1 MAFSREV
8 RVGLVMYGG
17 VSLAIYINGVARE
30 FFEAVRGRGVYG
42 LLKHLVDSDVAVDIV
57 SGASAGGINGVFLCH
72 ALANDYDFARLASL
86 WREHA
91 DIDRLLRPIG
101 ESRPAS
107 LFDSEGYYQPRL
119 EEAFGELEPC
129 RPEPGEVPSPV
140 EAIDLFVMGTDYHGA
155 RAFRP
160 DALGSLLESKEH
172 RAVFRLKHRRGRPGG
187 DFDGARDRAG
197 RAEHDRALATLCR
210 LTSSFPA
217 AFSPTHVPEPGP
229 RGERGFAAHLKRW
242 GSLERETY
250 FIDGGV
256 LDNKPFTDVIEQ
268 IYHRTATR
276 EVDRVLFYVEPDP
289 ERFAPIDR
297 PGAPDIVGVIAGSL
311 VGIPRYESIAR
322 DLAAIDRR
330 NARLREYERVARGIV
345 DAAIAAEVDPDGGDR
360 PAAPPPAAPYWDLR
374 LRELCESFAAA
385 AGAGDERSASEL
397 DEARRL
403 IDGICAGD
411 RPAGGKRALLDR
423 YDVEYPLRRLF
434 VVTYRLYDELYGP
447 GAPIGIEGDAGRERG
462 ARLLHALNRHIQLLK
477 LIQAVLRAF
486 QRESTADAVDEGRAG
501 ARALGVREAD
511 PTLTAEQALSTSVA
525 AAIEARLW
533 PIFDAADWLDR
544 ALAEA
549 PRGVDASWDGYLTDA
564 AIEELKRELGRRC
577 AAGASAAP
585 APGARGIL
593 AAIERAS
600 AGVLELFAGASPACA
615 RAAALWRC
623 FAAVDGA
630 LFPLERLSG
639 LREKD
644 PIETVR
650 ISPADA
656 RLGYS
661 RRQAADKVAGDALGH
676 FGGFLKRSW
685 RANDIL
691 WGRLDA
697 RCLLIQTLLRG
708 GRLGQVVASPA
719 RRQRI
724 REALGGARA
733 AVDSSATFPGASER
747 DRREIDGWLTDLLGD
762 DEARRAAAVARAAR
776 EPDADGAI
784 APVLVRAA
792 QDGILAED
800 LAASRDLDAEG
811 PGPRLETPDERG
823 RYFRESYAIGKESWL
838 RDVATRGLLRTATHA
853 GLLARDAIF
862 SAVGRR
868 SRARSRLFA
877 PVRRVLGMPLWLGY
891 WFATATRFRS
901 ARIAAVV
908 ASALLLFIAVRW
920 PAVLRPPGAG
930 ATADVSAIWLAFFV
944 LAPIGWIALEVLVF
958 CLRAGKWASAALAV
972 GVAGVLALVLAG
984 KIELRSP
991 VTRARGAPAPAA
1003 LAAPVAPTTTKPALA
1018 VRRAD

>member
-42 LLKHLVDSDVAVDIV
+42 LLKHLVDSDVTVDIV

-91 DIDRLLRPIG
+91 DIDRLLRPVG
-101 ESRPAS
+101 ESTPPS

-119 EEAFGELEPC
+119 EEAFGELERC

-172 RAVFRLKHRRGRPGG
+172 RAVFRLKHRRDRPGG
-187 DFDGARDRAG
+187 DFDGGGDRTG
-197 RAEHDRALATLCR
+197 RHEHDRALATLCR

-217 AFSPTHVPEPGP
+217 AFSPTHVPEPGA
-229 RGERGFAAHLKRW
+229 RGDRSFAAHLKRW

-276 EVDRVLFYVEPDP
+276 QVDRVLFYVEPDP

-297 PGAPDIVGVIAGSL
+297 PEAPDIVGVIAGSL

-330 NARLREYERVARGIV
+330 NERLREYGRVAGGIV
-345 DAAIAAEVDPDGGDR
+345 DAAIAAELGREGGDR
-360 PAAPPPAAPYWDLR
+360 PAAPPPSAPYWDLR

-403 IDGICAGD
+403 IDGICAAD
-411 RPAGGKRALLDR
+411 RPAAGKRALLDR
-423 YDVEYPLRRLF
+423 YDVEYALRRLF
-434 VVTYRLYDELYGP
+434 LITYRLYDELYAP
-447 GAPIGIEGDAGRERG
+447 GSPIGVEGDAERERG

-486 QRESTADAVDEGRAG
+486 QRENTAEAVDEGRAV
-501 ARALGVREAD
+501 ARALDVRAVD
-511 PTLTAEQALSTSVA
+511 PTLTAEQAASASVA

-533 PIFDAADWLDR
+533 PIFAAPGWLDR
-544 ALAEA
+544 AMVGV
-549 PRGVDASWDGYLTDA
+549 RSVDAPWDDYLTDA
-564 AIEELKRELGRRC
+564 AIEEIKRELGRRC
-577 AAGASAAP
+577 AARASAAP
-585 APGARGIL
+585 PPGADGIL
-593 AAIERAS
+593 AAVERAS
-600 AGVLELFAGASPACA
+600 ADLLDRFAGASAACA
-615 RAAALWRC
+615 RAAALWRG

-661 RRQAADKVAGDALGH
+661 RRQAADKVAGDSLGH

-697 RCLLIQTLLRG
+697 RCLLVQTLLRG
-708 GRLGQVVASPA
+708 DRLGQVVASPA

-724 REALGGARA
+724 REALGAGARGA
-733 AVDSSATFPGASER
+733 IDSSALFPGAGER
-747 DRREIDGWLTDLLGD
+747 DRREIDAWLADLLGD
-762 DEARRAAAVARAAR
+762 DERRRADAVSRASR
-776 EPDADGAI
+776 GPDADGAI
-784 APVLVRAA
+784 APLLVRAS

-800 LAASRDLDAEG
+800 LAAGRDPDAEG
-811 PGPRLETPDERG
+811 PAPRLETPDERG
-823 RYFRESYAIGKESWL
+823 RFFRESYAVGKESWL
-838 RDVATRGLLRTATHA
+838 RDVATRGLLRTATHT
-853 GLLARDAIF
+853 GLVARDAIF

-868 SRARSRLFA
+868 SPTRSRLLA

-920 PAVLRPPGAG
+920 PAVLRPPGAAAG
-930 ATADVSAIWLAFFV
+930 ADVSAMWLAFFV
-944 LAPIGWIALEVLVF
+944 LAPIGWIGLEALVF

-972 GVAGVLALVLAG
+972 AVAGVTALVLAG

-991 VTRARGAPAPAA
+991 VIRAKGASAPPAA
-1003 LAAPVAPTTTKPALA
+1003 GPSLASHRV
-1018 VRRAD
+1018 D